1 MNLTRSIAF
10 SLVAGIL
17 GALPTLAQ
25 PVSSPVLTVPLSR
38 AQGLS
43 GSVVQVRVYPGSGQT
58 VINFRP
64 TGERIR
70 QVTLGDSSKVILN
83 SDDPEC
89 LAPLQGSD
97 RPCQATVLYLK
108 RIKLPPQVQNS
119 LVASGLPTASKTRL
133 TVLTDNENP
142 YIFEIV
148 YADGEPEYSIVAI
161 KPEVKVTQNTRPN
174 TLATAVTD
182 VNRLEVLDRGY
193 QVALSHKTVPLELST
208 RIRKFLSL
216 MQSGTRVEQAAS
228 ESGISMQV
236 VFKLAE
242 LGSSA
247 LQPQPISIPW
257 VQNSINQ

>member
-1 MNLTRSIAF
+1 MNFIRSIAF
-10 SLVAGIL
+10 SLIAGTL

-25 PVSSPVLTVPLSR
+25 SVPSPVLTIPLSR

-43 GSVVQVRVYPGSGQT
+43 GLVVQVKVYPGSGQT
-58 VINFRP
+58 MINFRP

-70 QVTLGDSSKVILN
+70 QVTLGDSCKVILN

-89 LAPLQGSD
+89 LAPTSGSA

-119 LVASGLPTASKTRL
+119 LVASGLPTANKTRL

-148 YADGEPEYSIVAI
+148 YADGEPAYSIVAI
-161 KPEVKVTQNTRPN
+161 KPDVTQNTRPN
-174 TLATAVTD
+174 TLATTVTSA
-182 VNRLEVLDRGY
+182 NRLEVLDRGY

-208 RIRKFLSL
+208 RIRNFLSL
-216 MQSGTRVEQAAS
+216 VQSGTRVEQAAF
-228 ESGISMQV
+228 ESGISLQV

-247 LQPQPISIPW
+247 AQPQPISIPW
-257 VQNSINQ
+257 VENSIDQ